1 MSPAASLCVRAQLD
15 EKPERRPT
23 ARLASS
29 NARIAS
35 RSSAV
40 ASPCVA
46 RSPIATRR
54 IVEWPTRKPA
64 FGASVPSMRS
74 RYSPKR
80 PPVPRHALGERGE
93 RHALDPGQHAHEV
106 VAVLGPERRDREAAV
121 AADHGRHA
129 VQRRRRQRRVPEHLR
144 VVVRV
149 DVDEAGRDDLARRRR
164 SCASAVSSMSPIAV
178 IRPLLMP
185 TSAIRPGAP
194 VPSTT
199 VPPRMIRS
207 SMTPLLSSRHG

>member
-15 EKPERRPT
+15 EKPSPPA

-29 NARIAS
+29 SARIAS
-35 RSSAV
+35 RSAAV
-40 ASPCVA
+40 ASPFVA
-46 RSPIATRR
+46 RSPITTRR
-54 IVEWPTRKPA
+54 IVEWPTRKPGVGRERA
-64 FGASVPSMRS
+64 VDAVEVLAEA
-74 RYSPKR
+74 
-80 PPVPRHALGERGE
+80 PPVPRHAFGERGE
-93 RHALDPGQHAHEV
+93 RHALDPRQHAHQV
-106 VAVLGPERRDREAAV
+106 VAVLGSERRDREAAV
-121 AADHGRHA
+121 AADHRRDA

-164 SCASAVSSMSPIAV
+164 SCASPCSSMSPMAV

-199 VPPRMIRS
+199 VPPRMIMS